1 MNPRVRRKIDNA
13 AATLLQGRKR
23 RLCCEKGALDV
34 RVHDVLE
41 FLFCQFFQRAFQI
54 DPCRIHENIE
64 SRKAF
69 AHRTHEPPR
78 LIGAAQV
85 GGEERGAPIERQF
98 T

>member
-1 MNPRVRRKIDNA
+1 MNPCVRRKIDNV
-13 AATLLQGRKR
+13 AATRLERRKR
-23 RLCCEKGALDV
+23 RLRRKKGALDV

-41 FLFCQFFQRAFQI
+41 FLFCQILQRAFQI

-85 GGEERGAPIERQF
+85 GGEKRGAPIERQCP
-98 T
+98 